1 MQKILIIKP
10 SSLGDI
16 IHAMGIVASIKRQMN
31 AQIDWVVKEEFAS
44 FLKSSSL
51 VDNFLI
57 FKRKKSLKNLLELRK
72 QIRACEYDYVL
83 DMQGLFR
90 SGMMTFW
97 AKSKNKIGRKDS
109 REFASLFYNS
119 TIKLSEKKHAVDIL
133 SEFLPALGLE
143 KTYDYPSFIVD
154 ENFCANIKNPIIIFS
169 DTRRPEKLWKYFKE
183 LCVTLLESGE
193 NVILAGKES
202 SFDPDSLNHYKN
214 FYNYLGKTKLPEL
227 PSLVAQ
233 AKACVCNDSG
243 PLHLSAIMQKISIG
257 VFTATEPELYGP
269 YPLSSAKNFAFMSE
283 NKDKDIEKILN
294 AINFG
299 TLTK

>member
-16 IHAMGIVASIKRQMN
+16 IHAMGIVASIKKQTN
-31 AQIDWVVKEEFAS
+31 ARIDWLVKEEFAP

-57 FKRKKSLKNLLELRK
+57 FKKKKNLKNLIELRK
-72 QIRACEYDYVL
+72 QIRTCEYDYVL

-90 SGMMTFW
+90 SGMMTYF
-97 AKSKNKIGRKDS
+97 AKSKNKIGREDS
-109 REFASLFYNS
+109 REFAFLFYNS
-119 TIKLSEKKHAVDIL
+119 TIKLSDKPHAVDIL

-143 KTYDYPSFIVD
+143 KTYDYPDFIID
-154 ENFCANIKNPIIIFS
+154 ENFCDVENPIIIFS
-169 DTRRPEKLWKYFKE
+169 DTRRPEKLWNYFRE
-183 LCVTLLESGE
+183 LCVKLLESGE

-202 SFDPDSLNHYKN
+202 SFDPESLSHYKN
-214 FYNYLGKTKLPEL
+214 FYNYLGKTKLSEL
-227 PSLVAQ
+227 PSLVSK

-243 PLHLSAIMQKISIG
+243 PLHLSAIMQKISVG
-257 VFTATEPELYGP
+257 VFTATDPNLYGP

-283 NKDKDIEKILN
+283 NKNKDIEKILN